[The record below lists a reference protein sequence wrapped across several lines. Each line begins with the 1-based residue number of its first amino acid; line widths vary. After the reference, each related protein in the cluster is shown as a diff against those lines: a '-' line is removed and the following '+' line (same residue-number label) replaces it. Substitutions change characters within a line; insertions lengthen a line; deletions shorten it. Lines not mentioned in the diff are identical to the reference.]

1 MSQPFNSTSKHALI
15 LIVLQLL
22 QIIFTFL
29 GLSKWISHEFRDGM
43 RLSNVRKSQVLPT
56 KAKTKNMQITK
67 TSYSLMHTTSIINQP
82 LNQL

>member
-56 KAKTKNMQITK
+56 KTKKHANHKNQ
-67 TSYSLMHTTSIINQP
+67 LFINAHDWYNKQP